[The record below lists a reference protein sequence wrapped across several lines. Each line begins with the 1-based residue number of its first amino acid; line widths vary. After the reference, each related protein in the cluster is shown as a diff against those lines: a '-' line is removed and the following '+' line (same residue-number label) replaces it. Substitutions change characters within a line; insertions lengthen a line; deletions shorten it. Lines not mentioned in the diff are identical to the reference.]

1 MNPRAN
7 GYTPPETTTLVR
19 CAFARASRRSSAHT
33 EIAARVTLKA
43 SESTPSK
50 PSGNEYDGAGGDGGG
65 AGAGGGSRF
74 SPKRWAVAF
83 LAARSSAA
91 AARSSAASAAPG

>member
-65 AGAGGGSRF
+65 AVSYTHLTLPTKA
-74 SPKRWAVAF
+74 
-83 LAARSSAA
+83 
-91 AARSSAASAAPG
+91 